1 MPRFFVDPSRIG
13 DGSVTIEGE
22 DAKHIS
28 YSLRMAV
35 GDTLT
40 VCDGEGTD
48 YECRLA
54 KMDGETVWADV
65 VQRRAGETESPARIR
80 LYMAFP
86 KGDKLETVVQKAVE
100 LGASEIVP
108 FVSERCIRRPESA
121 KAEKQTARLQRIATE
136 AAKQCGRSRLPRVGL
151 PHSFAE
157 VLRDTSDLRLF
168 CYEGAGAESL
178 KAVLDRIEG
187 VPATVAV
194 AVGSEGGFSPAEAKA
209 AEEAGFVS
217 VNLGPRILRCETAPD
232 FALSALCYRFEL

>member
-13 DGSVTIEGE
+13 GESITIEGE

-35 GDTLT
+35 GDAVT

-48 YECRLA
+48 YECRLS
-54 KMDGETVWADV
+54 KMDGETVWAEILEKHGG
-65 VQRRAGETESPARIR
+65 ATESPAKIR

-151 PHSFAE
+151 PVSFAE
-157 VLRDTSDLRLF
+157 MLRDTCALRLF
-168 CYEGAGAESL
+168 CYEGEDAESL
-178 KAVLDRIEG
+178 KAVLDRLEEIPE
-187 VPATVAV
+187 TVAV
-194 AVGSEGGFSPAEAKA
+194 TVGSEGGFSPAEAEA
-209 AEEAGFVS
+209 ARAAGLS
-217 VNLGPRILRCETAPD
+217 LCGLGARILRCETAPLCV
-232 FALSALCYRFEL
+232 LSALLYHYEL

>member
-1 MPRFFVDPSRIG
+1 MTRFFVTSEEMQPNFL
-13 DGSVTIEGE
+13 VLTGE
-22 DAKHIS
+22 NAQHAKV
-28 YSLRMAV
+28 LRLKAGEEV
-35 GDTLT
+35 L
-40 VCDGEGTD
+40 VCDGEGH
-48 YECRLA
+48 ECLCA
-54 KMDGETVWADV
+54 VSDV
-65 VQRRAGETESPARIR
+65 SEGQFSLLVKDRRESVTEAPVRVSV
-80 LYMAFP
+80 YMAFP

-151 PHSFAE
+151 PVSFAE
-157 VLRDTSDLRLF
+157 MLRDTCALRLF
-168 CYEGAGAESL
+168 CYEGEDAESL

-209 AEEAGFVS
+209 AEAAGFVS